1 MFGSIW
7 VEIYPIKGGIMNP
20 LEVFMKKIEQLLNK
34 SLDKKGGV
42 DTRTLTDL
50 FDLRTNIQT
59 QINQKKSLDDLRK
72 YYHSLKRSS

>member
-1 MFGSIW
+1 MFGSIC

>member
-1 MFGSIW
+1 
-7 VEIYPIKGGIMNP
+7 MNP
-20 LEVFMKKIEQLLNK
+20 LEVFMKKIDSILNK
-34 SLDKKGGV
+34 SISKEEV
-42 DTRTLTDL
+42 DTRTLIDL

>member
-1 MFGSIW
+1 
-7 VEIYPIKGGIMNP
+7 MNP

-72 YYHSLKRSS
+72 HFHSIKRGSV